1 MKKYRNWIIAA
12 VGVLLWAA
20 GFGQVRADVAGVLGY
35 VCIGLGCGMF
45 GYGSGELI
53 AQRALKSDPALQKQL
68 EIAKNDERNLAI
80 ASQAKGRAFDMMTFV
95 FGALM
100 VTFALMGIE
109 LAPLLLL
116 VAAYLF
122 VHGYALYWRMRYDR
136 EM

>member
-1 MKKYRNWIIAA
+1 
-12 VGVLLWAA
+12 
-20 GFGQVRADVAGVLGY
+20 
-35 VCIGLGCGMF
+35 
-45 GYGSGELI
+45 
-53 AQRALKSDPALQKQL
+53 
-68 EIAKNDERNLAI
+68 
-80 ASQAKGRAFDMMTFV
+80 MMTFV